1 MEKLSRTSRSSEVR
15 KTDAWPPSSR
25 ELLVQSGAL
34 GLTASLAPAVTSA
47 AILSAD
53 RWPLC
58 SSMIAADGKRFHVL
72 VQGSVAQPDEAVAG
86 DGFRAVAPDMRG
98 IGDSYAR
105 LASRHEHEDLARLL
119 RENTPR
125 SDDQKALWEHDP
137 IGLQRADLR
146 GSR

>member
-1 MEKLSRTSRSSEVR
+1 LYRG
-15 KTDAWPPSSR
+15 AGLP
-25 ELLVQSGAL
+25 LLPWLPGYRC
-34 GLTASLAPAVTSA
+34 
-47 AILSAD
+47 D
-53 RWPLC
+53 
-58 SSMIAADGKRFHVL
+58 
-72 VQGSVAQPDEAVAG
+72 VAQPDEAVAG

>member
-72 VQGSVAQPDEAVAG
+72 VQGSGPAASA
-86 DGFRAVAPDMRG
+86 M
-98 IGDSYAR
+98 
-105 LASRHEHEDLARLL
+105 ASRLPLRRGAAR
-119 RENTPR
+119 
-125 SDDQKALWEHDP
+125 
-137 IGLQRADLR
+137 
-146 GSR
+146 